1 MDSLRQSPK
10 PWPAFFTGDRNGAN
24 RAAYSLP
31 ADTTMLL
38 DRLEENLVFYLVRT
52 LHPRRLQ
59 EMCRDEKLLSTNSKD
74 LVSLQLAQMLLLLSL
89 LDSIVVLF
97 R

>member
-10 PWPAFFTGDRNGAN
+10 PWPAFFTGDRSGAS

-38 DRLEENLVFYLVRT
+38 DRLEENIVFFLVRNLYLWVVTKQPSDEEQPLRSQHTPGQPADSQT
-52 LHPRRLQ
+52 L
-59 EMCRDEKLLSTNSKD
+59 
-74 LVSLQLAQMLLLLSL
+74 
-89 LDSIVVLF
+89 LF
-97 R
+97 